1 MDDFQEDGTTLSDH
15 SRMLSDLELVELLK
29 RGDSS
34 AFEQLFLSYYSALVQ
49 FALRYAR
56 DRAAAQDI
64 VQDVFARIW
73 ERRTEIMISTSVQ
86 SYLYS
91 AVRNQ
96 AVTQLRRMKTQ
107 EDWEVISLDSDSVSG
122 SRSISLSADIHYDAI
137 ELNQLVDRVV
147 SSLPERCQEIF
158 SLYVD
163 SRLSQLEIS
172 DVLEIAHST
181 VRVQISRAMTAVR
194 KAVSNHINP
203 DK

>member
-1 MDDFQEDGTTLSDH
+1 MDDFQEDGKSLSDH
-15 SRMLSDLELVELLK
+15 SRIRSDLELVELLK
-29 RGDSS
+29 AGDPS

-49 FALRYAR
+49 FALRYAQ

-96 AVTQLRRMKTQ
+96 AITQLRRIKTQ

-122 SRSISLSADIHYDAI
+122 SRSISLSADIQYDAV
-137 ELNQLVDRVV
+137 ELNQLVDRVI

-163 SRLSQLEIS
+163 SRLSQMEIS